1 MKFEKKFSKTIEEMP
16 PDWRDQYLD
25 YKDLKKQ
32 IKLIYPDKN
41 ASTYTGHRLDLEAMD
56 NGDCNGEMVKNVS
69 IFEEKLE
76 AEIKKFNSFIMLK
89 EKEYNIKW
97 MVILSFFLK
106 LCSFILIFHGK
117 IKRTNDIWYC

>member
-1 MKFEKKFSKTIEEMP
+1 MKFEKKFSKTTEEML

-41 ASTYTGHRLDLEAMD
+41 ASTNKEPRSDLETMD
-56 NGDCNGEMVKNVS
+56 NGDCSGEMVKNMS

-76 AEIKKFNSFIMLK
+76 AEINKFNDFIMLK
-89 EKEYNIKW
+89 EKEYSIKW
-97 MVILSFFLK
+97 MVIL
-106 LCSFILIFHGK
+106 
-117 IKRTNDIWYC
+117 